1 MFKIHY
7 QPKQD
12 FCINLLHTLTDGGNG
27 MDSPNLKK
35 KPPVMKNSL
44 TPRYVEKSKKVNDEP
59 ITSKPWSPTYS
70 SPDLKMLMQLE
81 KEKMKSSG
89 YLRDE
94 PRMLFS
100 PNKSLS
106 MPSLNDV
113 DDCDSERSFQAPPK
127 KIITQGRVKLKMK
140 QTSLAPVF
148 YYL

>member
-1 MFKIHY
+1 ME
-7 QPKQD
+7 
-12 FCINLLHTLTDGGNG
+12 
-27 MDSPNLKK
+27 SPNLKK
-35 KPPVMKNSL
+35 KPPVMKNAL
-44 TPRYVEKSKKVNDEP
+44 MPRHVEKSKKIDEP

-70 SPDLKMLMQLE
+70 SPDLKTLIQLE

-113 DDCDSERSFQAPPK
+113 DDCDSERSFRDPPK
-127 KIITQGRVKLKMK
+127 KSITKGK
-140 QTSLAPVF
+140 QWTFRASVF
-148 YYL
+148 FFFKTTFYKIS